1 MMNTL
6 LKTSLLALSLFALN
20 AGAVERTYTLD
31 PSHTQVDF
39 RWSHMGFSTPAAAIQ
54 VTDGVLKFDPDAPT
68 KASVSLTLPISSIDS
83 RVPDL
88 DKHLLSADFF
98 DAAKFPTATFK
109 STKVIREGKSNRY
122 KIHGNLTIKGV
133 TKPVVLDAKMNQ
145 AGNHPMMKIPAVG
158 FDATTRIKRSDF
170 GIAAYV
176 PAVSDTIDIRI
187 TTEALEAAGFA
198 RAMQKAK

>member
-1 MMNTL
+1 MKRTV
-6 LKTSLLALSLFALN
+6 LKTTLIALSLFALN

-39 RWSHMGFSTPAAAIQ
+39 RWSHMGFSTPSASIQ

-68 KASVSLTLPISSIDS
+68 KASVSLSMPISSIDT

-98 DAAKFPTATFK
+98 DAAKYPTATFK
-109 STKVIREGKSNRY
+109 STKVVRDGKTNHY
-122 KIHGNLTIKGV
+122 KIQGNLTIKGV
-133 TKPVVLDAKMNQ
+133 TKAVVLDATMNQ
-145 AGNHPMMKIPAVG
+145 AAMHPMMKIPAVG

-170 GIAAYV
+170 GIAGFV
-176 PAVSDTIDIRI
+176 PAVSDQIDIRI
-187 TTEALEAAGFA
+187 TTEALDAAGLA
-198 RAMQKAK
+198 KAAASAK